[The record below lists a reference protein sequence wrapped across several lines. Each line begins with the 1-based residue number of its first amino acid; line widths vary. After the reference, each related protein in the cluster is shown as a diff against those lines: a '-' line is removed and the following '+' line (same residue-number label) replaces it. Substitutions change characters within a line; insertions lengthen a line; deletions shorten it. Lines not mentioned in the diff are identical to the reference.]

1 MVISLRSAVGIATI
15 WLAAVAGVSATAWFA
30 IDRAGRDITDASV
43 STLPRAPLN
52 TPTLGSQ
59 PTETDGTPTP
69 SATPTR
75 VATPTPSA
83 TLTLSPTPVTPAT
96 ATATPQNRTISVAGG
111 LVSVRCTGAAI
122 ELTVAQPENEWRVH
136 VDTSGTG
143 QIAVSFQSGDEEAVS
158 RTQVTAVC
166 ADGTPEFKVT
176 NRSPR

>member
-43 STLPRAPLN
+43 STLPGAPLN

-83 TLTLSPTPVTPAT
+83 TPTLSPTPATPAT

-122 ELTVAQPENEWRVH
+122 ELTAAQPENEWRVH

-143 QIAVSFQSGDEEAVS
+143 QIALSFQSGDEEAVS

-166 ADGTPEFKVT
+166 ADGTPAFKVT

>member
-30 IDRAGRDITDASV
+30 IDRAGRDIADASV

-83 TLTLSPTPVTPAT
+83 TPTFSPTPAAPGT
-96 ATATPQNRTISVAGG
+96 ATATSQDRTISVAGG
-111 LVSVRCTGAAI
+111 LVSVRCTGATI

-136 VDTSGTG
+136 VDTSGAG
-143 QIAVSFQSGDEEAVS
+143 QIAVSFQSGDEEAAT
-158 RTQVTAVC
+158 RTLVTAVC
-166 ADGTPEFKVT
+166 ADGAPAFKVT
-176 NRSPR
+176 NR